1 MHQAADVCEQ
11 KLIAYEFV
19 TQVGPPQYIWWKLYM
34 CIIHTLGLLQ
44 NIHTCPVLCLIA
56 LAPAPSLFDP
66 PPPACAC
73 RVQAFL
79 LYEDELTDSK
89 AQIRALSCMV
99 GALLRTRNFDEG
111 DYDALCTKVRR
122 SG

>member
-1 MHQAADVCEQ
+1 M
-11 KLIAYEFV
+11 
-19 TQVGPPQYIWWKLYM
+19 
-34 CIIHTLGLLQ
+34 
-44 NIHTCPVLCLIA
+44 
-56 LAPAPSLFDP
+56 
-66 PPPACAC
+66 
-73 RVQAFL
+73 QAFL

-122 SG
+122 SVHTLVCVVILVDMVVGLRLL